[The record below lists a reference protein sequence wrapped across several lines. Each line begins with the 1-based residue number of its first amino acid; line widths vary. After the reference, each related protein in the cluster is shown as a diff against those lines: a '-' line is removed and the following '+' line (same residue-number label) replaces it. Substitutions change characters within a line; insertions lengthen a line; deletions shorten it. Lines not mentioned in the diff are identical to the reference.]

1 MIVILTP
8 IVCEDSRSFYYVKVM
23 EDYNSLTNEELKE
36 MYDDMV
42 ADYWVD
48 YYKSNPEEVG

>member
-1 MIVILTP
+1 
-8 IVCEDSRSFYYVKVM
+8 M
-23 EDYNSLTNEELKE
+23 EDYNNLSDKELKE
-36 MYDDMV
+36 IYDDMV

>member
-1 MIVILTP
+1 
-8 IVCEDSRSFYYVKVM
+8 M
-23 EDYNSLTNEELKE
+23 ENYSNLNDKELKE
-36 MYDDMV
+36 IYDDMV